1 MNHPDN
7 KVPIYQLAAAK
18 AIEIETALKKLNRW
32 DSEPLPPEKFNDI
45 GAFGSHT
52 MAFEQWL
59 QFILIPRIQEI
70 VRTQGAFPTGS
81 MIGSYA
87 AREFGPD
94 TESQDLQQLLYELDS
109 LINAEEKPEPN
120 NAENGLSSVP
130 PNNTITMGDATI
142 PPVLFQLTDALPQFE
157 GSDLESQL
165 QTFDTFLD
173 VLSPKVRP
181 LISNLLVKA
190 ASISANSLTKK
201 RLEQA
206 AASVSCGR
214 RAAKPYDHNQ
224 AMEDY
229 RNGLK

>member
-1 MNHPDN
+1 MNHSDN
-7 KVPIYQLAAAK
+7 KVSIYQLAAAK
-18 AIEIETALKKLNRW
+18 VIEIETALKKLNRW
-32 DSEPLPPEKFNDI
+32 DREPLPPEKFKDM

-70 VRTQGAFPTGS
+70 VRTQGAFPTSS

-87 AREFGPD
+87 VREFGTD
-94 TESQDLQQLLYELDS
+94 IESQDLQQLLYELDS
-109 LINAEEKPEPN
+109 LINAEEKPELN
-120 NAENGLSSVP
+120 STENGPSSV
-130 PNNTITMGDATI
+130 PNNTITMGDTTI
-142 PPVLFQLTDALPQFE
+142 PPVLFQLTDVLPQFE
-157 GSDLESQL
+157 GGDLESQL
-165 QTFDTFLD
+165 QIFDTFLD

-181 LISNLLVKA
+181 LISDLLVKA
-190 ASISANSLTKK
+190 ASMSANSLTKK

-206 AASVSCGR
+206 ATSVSSGGH
-214 RAAKPYDHNQ
+214 ATMPYDHNQ